1 MPRPRLHRAA
11 LVLLATLPTLA
22 VACKEDPVDDTGGGG
37 TDTGDGVDSPCGP
50 WSAVWQ
56 GGAQWDWVLD
66 PAWATEQE
74 KEGGW
79 RSEALGSE
87 EYNGRIVWRTQDT
100 AEYTGSVYKEEGSQV
115 EWRFACDEQG
125 VWLHQFE
132 GVWSRTNNL
141 GEEEGWWS
149 VEFEEPPLWQP
160 FDLAVG
166 DTWEIDTSYDYS
178 TQGTSSARM
187 GLTASFEVV
196 GEQSVTVGAGT
207 FDALEIAVDWS
218 GDPRTDF
225 DADSFHKMVARDVG
239 EVQIVG
245 RANLEDFELDPTFQ
259 TQ

>member
-1 MPRPRLHRAA
+1 MHRPLHLLLPVLTLGA
-11 LVLLATLPTLA
+11 LIS
-22 VACKEDPVDDTGGGG
+22 ACSGDKGDDTGGG
-37 TDTGDGVDSPCGP
+37 TDTGDGGTDSPCGP

-66 PAWATEQE
+66 PAFAATEE

-79 RSEALGSE
+79 RTLALGSE
-87 EYNGRIVWRTQDT
+87 EFNGRIVWRTQDT
-100 AEYTGSVYKEEGSQV
+100 AEYSGRVYKDEGSQV
-115 EWRFACDEQG
+115 EWRFSCDEQG

-132 GVWSRTNNL
+132 GVWSRTNAL
-141 GEEEGWWS
+141 GTEEGWWS

-166 DTWEIDTSYDYS
+166 DSWEIDTSFDYS

-187 GLTASFEVV
+187 GLTASFDVV

-207 FDALEIAVDWS
+207 FDALEIAVEYS
-218 GDPRTDF
+218 GDPRTEF
-225 DADSFHKMVARDVG
+225 DQDSYSKLVARDVG
-239 EVQIVG
+239 DVQIVG
-245 RANLEDFELDPTFQ
+245 RANLEDFELDPSFQ